1 MKIGLIVHSYTGNTL
16 SVITKLQ
23 EALLAN
29 GQEAVIERVSAE
41 NEDPAAAASARLA
54 LIPTTAPYDLLVFA
68 APVRGFSLSQV
79 MKLYLDQL
87 PMLNGK
93 KVGLLVTQMFPFAWM
108 GGKRAITQMRSA
120 CKSKGC
126 QISGTA
132 IIHWSSKHR
141 EQQID
146 EAVMAFQKFLQ

>member
-23 EALLAN
+23 EALLAD
-29 GQEAVIERVSAE
+29 GHEAVIERVSAE
-41 NEDPAAAASARLA
+41 NEDPAAAASAKLA

-87 PMLNGK
+87 PLLTGK

-108 GGKRAITQMRSA
+108 GGKRAITQMRTA
-120 CKSKGC
+120 CQSKGC
-126 QISGTA
+126 EIAGTA
-132 IIHWSSKHR
+132 IINWSSGRR
-141 EQQID
+141 EQQIAA
-146 EAVMAFQKFLQ
+146 AVEDFQKFLQ